1 MRFIIA
7 NQIFL
12 FQGKKFK
19 CQVFDHDTTA
29 ASAASLVHTNINFGQ
44 EDTHTFLSWMSVCW
58 LLYSAGQSILTE
70 LWDATGRLV
79 VFVARTAQ
87 QKEKRQQT
95 TRRTQQTRQR
105 DKCHNIRV
113 WLCDCATADCCVQ
126 ASSQVWAT
134 TGVPS
139 WCDQHLCVSRIHR
152 WLCVQTSKNIIYT
165 FMNKIDYWFY
175 S

>member
-19 CQVFDHDTTA
+19 WHVFDHDATA
-29 ASAASLVHTNINFGQ
+29 ASGASLVHTNVNLGQ
-44 EDTHTFLSWMSVCW
+44 KVTHTFLSCVGVCW

-79 VFVARTAQ
+79 VFVSRTAQ
-87 QKEKRQQT
+87 QKEKRRQT
-95 TRRTQQTRQR
+95 TRRMQQTRQR
-105 DKCHNIRV
+105 DKRNNTRV
-113 WLCDCATADCCVQ
+113 WPCDRATADCCVQ
-126 ASSQVWAT
+126 ASSRVWAT

-139 WCDQHLCVSRIHR
+139 WCDHLCLS
-152 WLCVQTSKNIIYT
+152 WLCVKTSTIIIYS
-165 FMNKIDYWFY
+165 FIDKINYWFY